1 MRGTLKSL
9 FNSLSYL
16 KKLLQILTKLVE
28 PRIAFA
34 QVENR
39 LQSENR
45 REIKKIILEIVK
57 IFCRVRPAW
66 ASGHI
71 ASEPFAYPKLA
82 EEREERGSEY
92 KERSSAV
99 NVGENVGTTI
109 LSTLIVQSFIDVN
122 TDYVLR
128 SSLSSREICYG
139 TLL

>member
-1 MRGTLKSL
+1 M

-16 KKLLQILTKLVE
+16 KKLLQILIKLLE

-34 QVENR
+34 QVENM

-45 REIKKIILEIVK
+45 REIQKIILEIVK

-71 ASEPFAYPKLA
+71 VSEPFAYPKLA
-82 EEREERGSEY
+82 EEPEERGSEY
-92 KERSSAV
+92 KERSSAI
-99 NVGENVGTTI
+99 NVEENMGTTI

-122 TDYVLR
+122 TDCVLR

-139 TLL
+139 RLL

>member
-1 MRGTLKSL
+1 M
-9 FNSLSYL
+9 
-16 KKLLQILTKLVE
+16 E

-45 REIKKIILEIVK
+45 REIQKIILEIVK

-71 ASEPFAYPKLA
+71 VSEPFAYPKLA

-92 KERSSAV
+92 KERSSAI
-99 NVGENVGTTI
+99 NVEENMGTTI
-109 LSTLIVQSFIDVN
+109 LSTLIVQSFIDVS
-122 TDYVLR
+122 TDCALR

-139 TLL
+139 RLL